1 MTNSHRQRWITAAIA
16 FPVLI
21 AILIIGDWALLA
33 GVLAA
38 SVVGQYEFYSM
49 FWPRNDKMTTK
60 LFGCLMGVAVLIA
73 SYLNLPTAV
82 LGFIVLTFWL
92 SSFTF
97 LASYGIKL
105 RDDADF
111 TKAHITTSGLLYIP
125 LLLQAVFS
133 FSRVEIILILF
144 AAFASDIGGFYAGR
158 FFGKNKIWPRVSP
171 KKTREGSIGG
181 MLGCILVTLCIGL
194 SFGTAPWYALIILGI
209 FLNLASQLGDF
220 FESALKRTLGVKDS
234 GAILPGHGGVLD
246 RIDSILL
253 VLPTYWFAQS
263 IFTFF

>member
-1 MTNSHRQRWITAAIA
+1 MTNSHRQRWMTALAV

-21 AILIIGDWALLA
+21 AVLAIGDWALLA
-33 GVLAA
+33 GLLAA

-49 FWPRNDKMTTK
+49 FWPRNEKMTLK
-60 LFGCLMGVAVLIA
+60 LFGCLMGIAILIA

-82 LGFIVLTFWL
+82 IGVLVLTFWL
-92 SSFTF
+92 SNFAF
-97 LASYGIKL
+97 LSKYGITK

-111 TKAHITTSGLLYIP
+111 TQTQIITSGVMYLP
-125 LLLQAVFS
+125 LLLQAAFS
-133 FSRVEIILILF
+133 FQRIELILVLF

-171 KKTREGSIGG
+171 KKTVEGSLGG
-181 MLGCILVTLCIGL
+181 MFGCCIITLTIGL
-194 SFGTAPWYALIILGI
+194 TFGTAPWYALVLLGI
-209 FLNLASQLGDF
+209 FLNCASQLGDF
-220 FESALKRTLGVKDS
+220 FESALKRTVGVKDS

-263 IFTFF
+263 IYSFF